1 MNNVGLTF
9 KVDDEFDTAFRT
21 YIGGVVRDAINQATA
36 DDNSIDP
43 EHTWM
48 SLGET
53 AKYLHVSR
61 NTLRNFIF
69 DGLKVT
75 MIEKVS
81 RIKRSDADSYMAHH
95 QL

>member
-1 MNNVGLTF
+1 MSLTF
-9 KVDDEFDTAFRT
+9 KVDDEFDNAFRAYMT
-21 YIGGVVRDAINQATA
+21 SVVRDAINKATA
-36 DDNSIDP
+36 NDDGIDH

-61 NTLRNFIF
+61 NTLRNFTY
-69 DGLKVT
+69 DGLPVT

-81 RIKRSDADSYMAHH
+81 RIKRSDADSYMAQH

>member
-1 MNNVGLTF
+1 MSLTF
-9 KVDDEFDTAFRT
+9 KVDDDFDNAFRA
-21 YIGGVVRDAINQATA
+21 YIASVVRDAISKATA
-36 DDNSIDP
+36 NDDGVDP

-61 NTLRNFIF
+61 NTLRNFIY
-69 DGLKVT
+69 DGLPVT

-81 RIKRSDADSYMAHH
+81 RIKRADADSYMAQH